1 MTNLNKF
8 AAQQLTKKQMNEV
21 KGGELSDCYLT
32 RPGERPQLIF
42 LESEEYDEYK
52 AQTEASNRE
61 PVC

>member
-8 AAQQLTKKQMNEV
+8 AAQQLTKK
-21 KGGELSDCYLT
+21 
-32 RPGERPQLIF
+32 
-42 LESEEYDEYK
+42 YK